1 MSSFTKLVVEVIDG
15 EIFSVSQ
22 DFSFYREKDKDEIY
36 IVPAGFKSNFA
47 SVPRILQ
54 LLFSKRDV
62 YSAASVLHD
71 YLYTSKEISREK
83 ADLILKEGMLVLGS
97 SKTSAYLFWLAVRLF
112 GRSAWNNAKFD

>member
-22 DFSFYREKDKDEIY
+22 DFYFYREKDKDEIY
-36 IVPAGFKSNFA
+36 TVPAGFKSNFA
-47 SVPRILQ
+47 SVPRVLQ

-112 GRSAWNNAKFD
+112 GWSAWNKTKFK